1 MKRADVLFVP
11 GVVVVV
17 VGLAIGLSRPIGLRA
32 QVQTS
37 QRRPSFEVVS
47 VKRNLSDERRN
58 FSARPGGRLVVTNMT
73 VKDLIAAA
81 FGMADIQAL
90 IPERILGGPDW
101 IDSERYNIDAKAS
114 AEFQFAPGGP
124 PQEALVML
132 RSLLEERFK
141 LIAHREAREMAIFE
155 LVVARKDGR
164 LGPGLQKSSVDCDAL
179 LAGGRAV
186 PPPPRQPNEPPPCP

>member
-17 VGLAIGLSRPIGLRA
+17 VGLAMGLSLPIGLRA

-37 QRRPSFEVVS
+37 QRRPSFEVAS
-47 VKRNLSDERRN
+47 VQRSLSDERRN

-90 IPERILGGPDW
+90 IPERILGHEF
-101 IDSERYNIDAKAS
+101 ER
-114 AEFQFAPGGP
+114 AERCLSVTSSRD
-124 PQEALVML
+124 EAT
-132 RSLLEERFK
+132 
-141 LIAHREAREMAIFE
+141 
-155 LVVARKDGR
+155 
-164 LGPGLQKSSVDCDAL
+164 AL
-179 LAGGRAV
+179 HAV
-186 PPPPRQPNEPPPCP
+186 S

>member
-17 VGLAIGLSRPIGLRA
+17 VGLAIGLSRPFGLRA

-81 FGMADIQAL
+81 FG
-90 IPERILGGPDW
+90 IPNDRSSSSTLSPCDHLP
-101 IDSERYNIDAKAS
+101 A
-114 AEFQFAPGGP
+114 
-124 PQEALVML
+124 ML
-132 RSLLEERFK
+132 PK
-141 LIAHREAREMAIFE
+141 N
-155 LVVARKDGR
+155 
-164 LGPGLQKSSVDCDAL
+164 
-179 LAGGRAV
+179 V
-186 PPPPRQPNEPPPCP
+186 PA